1 MDPSF
6 FRSSKG
12 RLLFSIRGRIS
23 RTEFWVGMTVIL
35 AITTL
40 AVLIAGHRTG
50 VRGLSEFF
58 GIVAV
63 IALASPFCLVAI
75 VIKRLHDIDRS
86 GWWALALL
94 IPLLLGAVAL
104 IAFAGL
110 REEGRI
116 VEEWKDFWTSALY
129 VTAGLAI
136 ASLAYVITKLGF
148 TRGTA
153 GTNRFGPDSLSMT
166 P

>member
-1 MDPSF
+1 MDTSF

-12 RLLFSIRGRIS
+12 RLLFSARGRIS
-23 RTEFWVGMTVIL
+23 RTESWVGLTLII

-40 AVLIAGHRTG
+40 ALLIGGHRTG

-58 GIVAV
+58 VIV
-63 IALASPFCLVAI
+63 IAMASPFCLVAI

-86 GWWALALL
+86 GWWALAL
-94 IPLLLGAVAL
+94 IVPFLLGAVAL
-104 IAFAGL
+104 LALAGL
-110 REEGRI
+110 QEEGRI
-116 VEEWKDFWTSALY
+116 VEEWKGFWTGALY

-136 ASLAYVITKLGF
+136 ALLGSFITKLGF
-148 TRGTA
+148 TRGK
-153 GTNRFGPDSLSMT
+153 GGSNRFGSDPLSMT